1 LAFPR
6 HEKFVA
12 DRLEDRAGLEDESN
26 LGTTAITLQPADNVQ
41 SKAGSVSQQNGLKRL
56 SYATRPM
63 AGPIRINT
71 SGAIDFLGD
80 FDQDVATVPRVAP

>member
-1 LAFPR
+1 
-6 HEKFVA
+6 
-12 DRLEDRAGLEDESN
+12 
-26 LGTTAITLQPADNVQ
+26 
-41 SKAGSVSQQNGLKRL
+41 
-56 SYATRPM
+56 M

>member
-1 LAFPR
+1 MAFPR

-12 DRLEDRAGLEDESN
+12 DRLEDRSGLEDESN

-41 SKAGSVSQQNGLKRL
+41 IEGGFCFTAEWVEETLVCDQTYG
-56 SYATRPM
+56 
-63 AGPIRINT
+63 GPLPNT
-71 SGAIDFLGD
+71 SGTVDFLGD